1 MVFFKCVIGIALLC
15 LKCGV
20 NISGLREY
28 MELCIDGEKV
38 WITAEGFGN
47 DDILSGKV
55 KYYSNLTPDTDEN

>member
-1 MVFFKCVIGIALLC
+1 
-15 LKCGV
+15 
-20 NISGLREY
+20 